1 VHFLGSSSPSIS
13 AKSRIIATLMHEL
26 PEKAFHGFSENVIGG
41 HLNTRIATVMSTLLL
56 IRDERRAI

>member
-1 VHFLGSSSPSIS
+1 
-13 AKSRIIATLMHEL
+13 MHEL
-26 PEKAFHGFSENVIGG
+26 PEKAFHGSSENVIGG